1 MPLCLQMDFTQT
13 FLGNHGTIKVVESKV
28 IFYQIRELQVAGN
41 ATTTGWLELVTR
53 YTVNIYMYKTIQ
65 ARVNT
70 VAIPTTGK
78 YCSLYQELL
87 KPLWVIYQ

>member
-1 MPLCLQMDFTQT
+1 MNTRTNEHYENKFTKLVY
-13 FLGNHGTIKVVESKV
+13 FGLVEIKISG
-28 IFYQIRELQVAGN
+28 F
-41 ATTTGWLELVTR
+41 
-53 YTVNIYMYKTIQ
+53 TVNIYMYKTIQ

-78 YCSLYQELL
+78 SCSLYRELL